1 MIGKERSEPVGSLKE
16 TRNSD
21 PSRSDSCELQ
31 CTGWADVPH
40 LASPHGWTCKEE
52 QGGS

>member
-1 MIGKERSEPVGSLKE
+1 MIRKERSEPVGSQKE
-16 TRNSD
+16 TRNSEQ
-21 PSRSDSCELQ
+21 SRWDSSELQ
-31 CTGWADVPH
+31 CTGWADAPH